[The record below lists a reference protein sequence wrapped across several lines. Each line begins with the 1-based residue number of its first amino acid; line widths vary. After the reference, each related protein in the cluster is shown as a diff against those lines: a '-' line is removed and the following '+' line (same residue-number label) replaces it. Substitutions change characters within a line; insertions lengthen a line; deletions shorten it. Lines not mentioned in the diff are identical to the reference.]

1 MGRSTRGEFNLLWI
15 VVTVVG
21 IVMAIVIL
29 YLVYGGAMRSL
40 GMTNFLSGQ
49 ATTAGDQLV
58 VNLKATGGVGTI
70 TINGV
75 TLYAGDSAVTSGC
88 SLSSVTLN
96 GNSISTTPPWSLKPG
111 DTLSLIYTGSNCA
124 SVTYVDVST
133 STGTQPIQV
142 T

>member
-40 GMTNFLSGQ
+40 GMANYLSGQ
-49 ATTAGDQLV
+49 ATTTGDQLV
-58 VNLKATGGVGTI
+58 VNLKAAGVGTI
-70 TINGV
+70 TVNSI
-75 TLYAGDSAVTSGC
+75 TLYAGNSAVSSGC
-88 SLSSVTLN
+88 SLSSATLN
-96 GNSISTTPPWSLKPG
+96 GNSTSTTSPWSLKPG
-111 DTLSLIYTGSNCA
+111 DTLSLIYTGSNCP

-133 STGTQPIQV
+133 NTGTQIIQV

>member
-21 IVMAIVIL
+21 ITMAIVIL

-49 ATTAGDQLV
+49 ATTTGDQLII
-58 VNLKATGGVGTI
+58 NLKTTGVGTI
-70 TINGV
+70 TIDSV
-75 TLYAGDSAVTSGC
+75 TLYAGNSAVTSGC

-96 GNSISTTPPWSLKPG
+96 GNSISTTLPWSLKPG
-111 DTLSLIYTGSNCA
+111 DTLSLIYTGSNCTN
-124 SVTYVDVST
+124 VTYVDVST
-133 STGTQPIQV
+133 STGSQSIQV